1 MGMNTIEELKERVIL
16 IGVSTSDGDDT
27 EESLKELKELADTAG
42 AETVGTVIQNREAVH
57 PGTYIGKGKI
67 EEVRAMA
74 FGLNATGVIC
84 DDELSP
90 AQLNNLEQE
99 LDLKVMDRTLIILDI
114 FAAHARTSEGKIQ
127 VELAQLKYRQARL
140 VGLRN
145 SLSRLGGG
153 IGTRGPGEK
162 KLEMD
167 RRLIKSRIAQLN
179 RELAEVKRH
188 REITRAQRSR
198 SHMPVAAIV
207 GYTNAGKST
216 LLNRLTGAGVLEEN
230 KLFATLD
237 PTTRTLT
244 LDNGTK
250 ILLTDTVGFI
260 RKLPHHLVEA
270 FKSTL
275 EEAKYADVI
284 LHVVDASNEQMETQM
299 YVVYDTLRRLEVGD
313 KPILTLFN
321 KTDREVHFCRL
332 LQLLGNI
339 FKIGLDK
346 DNVVSGHGTGND
358 VHPKIVPKSI
368 RHHGND
374 PGDHSRVQIHG
385 DNHIFIHAFPE
396 RKLRLRYQVSE
407 HTAAEKRQNRSRES
421 SSSRIQGAFQP
432 AASLVMVPKV
442 PRWLFDAKIPSSK
455 SPSRGKFPF

>member
-84 DDELSP
+84 DDDLSP
-90 AQLNNLEQE
+90 AQLNSLEQE

-188 REITRAQRSR
+188 REITR
-198 SHMPVAAIV
+198 
-207 GYTNAGKST
+207 
-216 LLNRLTGAGVLEEN
+216 AGVLEEN

-321 KTDREVHFCRL
+321 KTDREGIRTDLRDLKADQTLKISAKTGAGLSELTDALEEVLRRDKIYVERL
-332 LQLLGNI
+332 YPFDQAGIIQL
-339 FKIGLDK
+339 
-346 DNVVSGHGTGND
+346 
-358 VHPKIVPKSI
+358 I
-368 RHHGND
+368 RKEG
-374 PGDHSRVQIHG
+374 
-385 DNHIFIHAFPE
+385 E
-396 RKLRLRYQVSE
+396 LVSE
-407 HTAAEKRQNRSRES
+407 EYTAEGIEVRAY
-421 SSSRIQGAFQP
+421 
-432 AASLVMVPKV
+432 V
-442 PRWLFDAKIPSSK
+442 PRKIYEK
-455 SPSRGKFPF
+455 V

>member
-1 MGMNTIEELKERVIL
+1 MEMNTIEELKERVIL
-16 IGVSTSDGDDT
+16 IGVSVSDGDDT

-42 AETVGTVIQNREAVH
+42 AETVGTVIQKREAVH

-179 RELAEVKRH
+179 RELEEVKRH

-198 SHMPVAAIV
+198 NRMPVAAIV
-207 GYTNAGKST
+207 GLYQCGKIHASEPVDRSRRAGRRQAFCHAGSDHPYHYAGK
-216 LLNRLTGAGVLEEN
+216 RHQ
-230 KLFATLD
+230 D
-237 PTTRTLT
+237 
-244 LDNGTK
+244 
-250 ILLTDTVGFI
+250 
-260 RKLPHHLVEA
+260 PHHRHGRL
-270 FKSTL
+270 
-275 EEAKYADVI
+275 YPQ
-284 LHVVDASNEQMETQM
+284 AS
-299 YVVYDTLRRLEVGD
+299 
-313 KPILTLFN
+313 
-321 KTDREVHFCRL
+321 
-332 LQLLGNI
+332 
-339 FKIGLDK
+339 
-346 DNVVSGHGTGND
+346 
-358 VHPKIVPKSI
+358 
-368 RHHGND
+368 
-374 PGDHSRVQIHG
+374 
-385 DNHIFIHAFPE
+385 
-396 RKLRLRYQVSE
+396 
-407 HTAAEKRQNRSRES
+407 
-421 SSSRIQGAFQP
+421 
-432 AASLVMVPKV
+432 
-442 PRWLFDAKIPSSK
+442 PSS
-455 SPSRGKFPF
+455 GGGF